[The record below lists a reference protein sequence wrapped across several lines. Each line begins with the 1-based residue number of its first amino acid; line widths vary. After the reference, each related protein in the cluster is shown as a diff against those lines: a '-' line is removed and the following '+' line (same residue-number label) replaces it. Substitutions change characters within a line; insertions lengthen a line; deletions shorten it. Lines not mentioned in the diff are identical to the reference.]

1 MIRGEKVCLRPL
13 RRSDLD
19 LLHKYANDPEFESE
33 FNNFGLKRDQ
43 HLLAAFEEDGLLSSQ
58 FANLVVTTPD
68 DQFLGTVSYHP
79 APRYGPDASMAYNI
93 GISLAP
99 EQRGKGYGSE
109 AQKLLADYLFNTYPV
124 IRVEATTDIT
134 NIAEQRTLEK
144 VGFTRE
150 GVLRRAQWR
159 TGDWHDMVLYS
170 KIRGE

>member
-19 LLHKYANDPEFESE
+19 FLHTYANDPEFEGE
-33 FNNFGLKRDQ
+33 YNNFGLKRDR
-43 HLLAAFEEDGLLSSQ
+43 HLLAAFEEDGLLNAR
-58 FANLVVTTPD
+58 FGNLVVTTSD

-79 APRYGPDASMAYNI
+79 QRYGPEASTAYNI

-109 AQKLLADYLFNTYPV
+109 AQKLLADYLFKTYP
-124 IRVEATTDIT
+124 IMRVEATTDIT

-144 VGFTRE
+144 AGFTRE
-150 GVLRRAQWR
+150 GVLRKAQWR
-159 TGDWHDMVLYS
+159 SGDWHDMVLYS